1 MISNDIFAGTPRQLV
16 DVYLNDGMTEKALS
30 YAANLGDGDLRNKCQ
45 IVDST
50 IRLDD
55 NDIDS
60 PLNIDICK
68 TLEQVFYAMHDSKE
82 KALAGKAILIV
93 GKFIKEIKNI
103 GQAYGA
109 FDNCEPFP
117 NIAGQLDCMDWMTMN
132 ADLRNPKNLS
142 KCILGMDTLFKA
154 LNILMRPINESER
167 TQQVDILEY
176 YGFYRSTKEGIF
188 RLYPRQKPMAASFI
202 PKHILNGH
210 VCDVKLLDACKWSFK
225 FLAENGLKW
234 KSKLENELKNTPD
247 ECLKSSLDALRKRV
261 QIFVRRIELEM
272 HIRVGSME
280 FERRGSIFDKELG
293 LLKEI
298 SFSNCEHLLRDIFQD
313 DGAISFSTL
322 DWEQM
327 LLFCNYLKNPGKRFF
342 HQNLTYYLQ
351 FLVQHH
357 CPSWRKDDVP
367 NFLCFLFVYDIF
379 GERLQIKPAFVLKDK
394 DEHAHTEERK
404 SIIQKDVTKSQFEL
418 TFVDEKERMLPVSS
432 ICARISECQELL
444 KGLKPHAAL
453 IEFGIFC
460 ETLSQFDV
468 MLLPCVSPLLYWMEF
483 YLTLFLFSSTALL
496 TTPNESNPNKIFL
509 PLSYYRN
516 TIAMGCAFTNRTDII
531 RNIIKSSKDSK
542 QHKPALLK
550 SLQSMGQLL
559 FGSSSKLNLFDFIF
573 SSEENKFV
581 RAQKNAFSERLLVL
595 CLAVFCNLRKKVD
608 KAAEIEKELAEK
620 IWYLVSL
627 QKKKN
632 VPEEMKK
639 KLNKTKKKHH
649 LKPSDFQFMYY
660 DFVNC
665 KRNGENLFCFGVN
678 CQGADVTLH
687 EEIFN
692 LENCRKENFLN
703 PETSQVVQT
712 LLTQNTKDR
721 ESERLID
728 RHKKMSKACIDL
740 SDLHVKHNIENPLQE
755 DNPCTEKRETLVK
768 QQEPQSKEEKAI
780 NIIVRS
786 LRKYVFRKKSLGMI
800 SKLKQLI
807 KTKKDEEIEKSFSSQ
822 SHDQNMCR
830 VCGIHY
836 VRSSEFSN
844 DNTVI
849 YVRQENRLNGVMLS
863 HNSDCLNNL
872 ESTVNTFNDSK
883 VDSGSSDSI
892 DPFRLLM
899 KCRQN
904 IEQVQET
911 YEAHI
916 ANEAHHSKLSQY
928 ESFRCK
934 VNAKI
939 YDAENDVERFIDIYG
954 LRNVNSAKLYPDLYP
969 NIELLCNSLRE
980 LVEFKKQIIKEKDW
994 GNSEIDDKVRDL
1006 LAMLSLLKEPVK
1018 QKAKENKEVKFI
1030 YIFTI

>member
-1 MISNDIFAGTPRQLV
+1 
-16 DVYLNDGMTEKALS
+16 MTDKALS
-30 YAANLGDGDLRNKCQ
+30 YAANLGDSDLRNKCH
-45 IVDST
+45 IFDSI
-50 IRLDD
+50 IRLDG
-55 NDIDS
+55 NDMNS
-60 PLNIDICK
+60 PLNIEICK
-68 TLEQVFYAMHDSKE
+68 KLEQVFYAMQDSKE

-93 GKFIKEIKNI
+93 GKINKEIQKI

-109 FDNCEPFP
+109 FDHCEPFP
-117 NIAGQLDCMDWMTMN
+117 NIAGQLDCMDWMTLN
-132 ADLRNPKNLS
+132 ADLRNPKNFS

-167 TQQVDILEY
+167 TQLVDILEY
-176 YGFYRSTKEGIF
+176 YGFHRSTKEGIF
-188 RLYPRQKPMAASFI
+188 RVYPRQKPIAASFI
-202 PKHILNGH
+202 PKHILSGH
-210 VCDVKLLDACKWSFK
+210 VCDVQLLDACKWSFK

-234 KSKLENELKNTPD
+234 KSKLEKELKNTLD
-247 ECLKSSLDALRKRV
+247 ECLTSSLDTLRKRV
-261 QIFVRRIELEM
+261 HIFVRRIELEM

-313 DGAISFSTL
+313 DGTISYSTL
-322 DWEQM
+322 DWGQM
-327 LLFCNYLKNPGKRFF
+327 LQFCNYLKNPEKRFF
-342 HQNLTYYLQ
+342 HQNLTLYLQ

-379 GERLQIKPAFVLKDK
+379 GERLQITPAFVLKNK
-394 DEHAHTEERK
+394 NNNAQTEERK
-404 SIIQKDVTKSQFEL
+404 STTQKDVTKSQFEL
-418 TFVDEKERMLPVSS
+418 TFDDEKERMLPVSS

-453 IEFGIFC
+453 IKFGNFC
-460 ETLSQFDV
+460 ETLSQCDV

-516 TIAMGCAFTNRTDII
+516 TIAMSCALTNRTDII
-531 RNIIKSSKDSK
+531 QNIVKSSKDSK
-542 QHKPALLK
+542 QLKPALLK

-559 FGSSSKLNLFDFIF
+559 FGTSSKLNLFDFIF

-620 IWYLVSL
+620 IWSLVSL

-639 KLNKTKKKHH
+639 RLNKTKKHH

-678 CQGADVTLH
+678 CQSADVTLH

-692 LENCRKENFLN
+692 LENCRKKHFLN
-703 PETSQVVQT
+703 PETSQVEQT
-712 LLTQNTKDR
+712 LLTQNSKDR

-728 RHKKMSKACIDL
+728 RYKKMSKACIDL
-740 SDLHVKHNIENPLQE
+740 SDLHVKHNIENTSQE
-755 DNPCTEKRETLVK
+755 DNPCTDKRESLVK

-780 NIIVRS
+780 NIIVRA

-849 YVRQENRLNGVMLS
+849 YERQENRLSDVMLS
-863 HNSDCLNNL
+863 YNSDCLNNL
-872 ESTVNTFNDSK
+872 ESTVNTLNDSK

-899 KCRQN
+899 KRRQN

-911 YEAHI
+911 LEAHI

-934 VNAKI
+934 VNAEI
-939 YDAENDVERFIDIYG
+939 YDAVNDVERFIDIYG
-954 LRNVNSAKLYPDLYP
+954 LLNVDAAKLYPDLYP
-969 NIELLCNSLRE
+969 NIDLLCNNLRE
-980 LVEFKKQIIKEKDW
+980 LVELKKQIIKEKDW

>member
-1 MISNDIFAGTPRQLV
+1 
-16 DVYLNDGMTEKALS
+16 MTDKALS
-30 YAANLGDGDLRNKCQ
+30 YAANLGDSDLRNKCH
-45 IVDST
+45 IFNSI
-50 IRLDD
+50 IRLDG
-55 NDIDS
+55 NDMNS
-60 PLNIDICK
+60 PFNMEICK
-68 TLEQVFYAMHDSKE
+68 KLEQVFYAMHDSKE

-93 GKFIKEIKNI
+93 GKFNKEIQKI

-109 FDNCEPFP
+109 FDHCEPFP
-117 NIAGQLDCMDWMTMN
+117 NIAGQLDCMDWMTLN

-167 TQQVDILEY
+167 TQLVDILEY
-176 YGFYRSTKEGIF
+176 YGFHRSTKEGIF
-188 RLYPRQKPMAASFI
+188 RVYPRQKPIAASFI
-202 PKHILNGH
+202 PKHILSGH

-234 KSKLENELKNTPD
+234 KSKLEKELKITLD
-247 ECLKSSLDALRKRV
+247 ECLKSSLDTLRKRV
-261 QIFVRRIELEM
+261 HIFVQRIELEM

-280 FERRGSIFDKELG
+280 LERRGLFFDKELG
-293 LLKEI
+293 SLKVI
-298 SFSNCEHLLRDIFQD
+298 SYSNCEYLLQDIFQD
-313 DGAISFSTL
+313 NGTISFSTL

-327 LLFCNYLKNPGKRFF
+327 LQFCNFLKNPGKRFF

-351 FLVQHH
+351 FFVHH
-357 CPSWRKDDVP
+357 CSSWRKDEVP
-367 NFLCFLFVYDIF
+367 NFLWFLFVYDIF
-379 GERLQIKPAFVLKDK
+379 GERLQITPAFVLKNK
-394 DEHAHTEERK
+394 DEIAQTEEPK
-404 SIIQKDVTKSQFEL
+404 ATIQKDVTKPQFEP
-418 TFVDEKERMLPVSS
+418 TFDDVKERRLPLSS

-444 KGLKPHAAL
+444 KGFKPHIAL

-460 ETLSQFDV
+460 ETLSQCDV
-468 MLLPCVSPLLYWMEF
+468 MLLTCVSPLLYWMEF

-516 TIAMGCAFTNRTDII
+516 TIAMSCAFTNRTDII
-531 RNIIKSSKDSK
+531 RNIIKNSKDSK
-542 QHKPALLK
+542 QHKQALLK
-550 SLQSMGQLL
+550 SLHSMGKLL
-559 FGSSSKLNLFDFIF
+559 FGTSSKINLFDFVF
-573 SSEENKFV
+573 SSEENKLV
-581 RAQKNAFSERLLVL
+581 GAQRNAFSERLLVL

-620 IWYLVSL
+620 IWCLVSL

-632 VPEEMKK
+632 VPDEMKQRLK
-639 KLNKTKKKHH
+639 KTKKHYM
-649 LKPSDFQFMYY
+649 KPSDFQLMYY

-665 KRNGENLFCFGVN
+665 KQNDENLFCFGVN

-692 LENCRKENFLN
+692 MENCRKVHFLN
-703 PETSQVVQT
+703 PETGRVVQT
-712 LLTQNTKDR
+712 LSTHNSKDR
-721 ESERLID
+721 ESEMLIE
-728 RHKKMSKACIDL
+728 RHNKNSKVCIDL
-740 SDLHVKHNIENPLQE
+740 SDLHVKNNIENTLQE
-755 DNPCTEKRETLVK
+755 DNLCTEKRETLVK
-768 QQEPQSKEEKAI
+768 QQEPQSKEERAI
-780 NIIVRS
+780 NIIVRA

-807 KTKKDEEIEKSFSSQ
+807 KTKRDEEIEKSFSSP
-822 SHDQNMCR
+822 SHVQTMCG

-836 VRSSEFSN
+836 DTSSEGSN
-844 DNTVI
+844 DNTII
-849 YVRQENRLNGVMLS
+849 YERQENRLKDTNLS
-863 HNSDCLNNL
+863 HSCERLNDL
-872 ESTVNTFNDSK
+872 ESTVKTLSNSQLDSCST
-883 VDSGSSDSI
+883 DTI
-892 DPFRLLM
+892 DPFQLLI
-899 KCRQN
+899 KCSQN
-904 IEQVQET
+904 IEEVQET
-911 YEAHI
+911 YEVHI
-916 ANEAHHSKLSQY
+916 ANEAHHLKLSQY
-928 ESFRCK
+928 EGFRCK
-934 VNAKI
+934 VAEI
-939 YDAENDVERFIDIYG
+939 YDAVNDVERFIDIYG